1 MLRTLVAS
9 ALFVL
14 VFGTSGWAQAPS
26 SASNPAN
33 PAPAKPIAKKTAPK
47 TKSGAKQPPV
57 VETGPCRLGVIS
69 TLGDLFSVQ
78 KFGLTIFETEV
89 EEVPV
94 NGWGLD
100 DLAIARVRAATGA
113 DPSVRRIAYPK
124 GAFDLFYNP
133 KSRILL
139 EPNERLEPIVQS
151 ITQNAGC
158 ERYLVI
164 TKFNAEV
171 AGTKK
176 VIKGIGAYNQGLG
189 SAFRNSH
196 LFANVAVNL
205 IDGRTY
211 ERINRAF
218 ALFSVGGAPAAE
230 FELTKLDNSLFPDPP
245 GSAAANATLRD
256 RTRALITATLDRVI
270 PVYLKD

>member
-1 MLRTLVAS
+1 MFRAVIVA
-9 ALFVL
+9 FVL
-14 VFGTSGWAQAPS
+14 SSLATAVCAQIEPAPGTARGTP
-26 SASNPAN
+26 
-33 PAPAKPIAKKTAPK
+33 PAKPAVKKSAPK
-47 TKSGAKQPPV
+47 AKAVAKQPAV

-69 TLGDLFSVQ
+69 TLGDRFSVQ
-78 KFGLTIFETEV
+78 KFGVTIFETEI

-100 DLAIARVRAATGA
+100 DLAVARVRAATGA

-133 KSRILL
+133 RSKFLL
-139 EPNERLEPIVQS
+139 EPNERLETIVQS
-151 ITQNAGC
+151 ITLNAGC

-164 TKFNAEV
+164 TKFNGEV

-211 ERINRAF
+211 EKINRAF

-245 GSAAANATLRD
+245 ESVAANATLRD
-256 RTRALITATLDRVI
+256 RTRALISATLDRVI

>member
-1 MLRTLVAS
+1 MFRIFVVACV
-9 ALFVL
+9 LFGFVAA
-14 VFGTSGWAQAPS
+14 SWAQTQLAPG
-26 SASNPAN
+26 AAPGT
-33 PAPAKPIAKKTAPK
+33 PPAKPAVKKSTPKAKA
-47 TKSGAKQPPV
+47 GVKQPAT

-69 TLGDLFSVQ
+69 TLGDRFSVQ

-89 EEVPV
+89 DEVPV

-100 DLAIARVRAATGA
+100 DIAVGRVRAATGA

-133 KSRILL
+133 KSKFLL

-151 ITQNAGC
+151 ITLNAGC

-164 TKFNAEV
+164 TKFNGEV

-218 ALFSVGGAPAAE
+218 ALFSVGGPPAAE

-245 GSAAANATLRD
+245 GSVVANAALRD
-256 RTRALITATLDRVI
+256 RTRALISATLDRVL